1 MKILFLC
8 NTLYQIIVASCIRNM
23 FSDSEADIIL
33 SDHSTGNKQIYENY
47 CKSNVIFTNVF
58 YAETKHFYE
67 DDRHLTRKQYWSKLK
82 DKASVLSV
90 VKLSKSYDMFFCA
103 NEEPFSI
110 RLINYLKRC
119 NSKVQI
125 NWFEDGLSAYDFD
138 KIYFK
143 VKRTSFKEFI
153 RNCLGIYR
161 VTTSVRKYFVFKP
174 ENMDWEPPAEIVKIN
189 PLDSALAK
197 NLAKLFNFEN
207 CEDKYEE
214 KYIFFED
221 GARDW
226 NDSTDVEL
234 MQRVADIIG
243 KDNIIVKVHPRNPEN
258 RFAKLGFKTN
268 KNTSVPWEIIASNI
282 DIENKVLITMF
293 SQSVITP
300 DILMN
305 KKSLSLIL
313 ANLEKSRDKSL
324 NTLFD
329 YMQRHYF
336 SVNRDNYKV
345 PENTEEL
352 ERIIKEKGV

>member
-1 MKILFLC
+1 
-8 NTLYQIIVASCIRNM
+8 
-23 FSDSEADIIL
+23 
-33 SDHSTGNKQIYENY
+33 
-47 CKSNVIFTNVF
+47 
-58 YAETKHFYE
+58 
-67 DDRHLTRKQYWSKLK
+67 
-82 DKASVLSV
+82 
-90 VKLSKSYDMFFCA
+90 
-103 NEEPFSI
+103 
-110 RLINYLKRC
+110 
-119 NSKVQI
+119 
-125 NWFEDGLSAYDFD
+125 
-138 KIYFK
+138 
-143 VKRTSFKEFI
+143 
-153 RNCLGIYR
+153 
-161 VTTSVRKYFVFKP
+161 
-174 ENMDWEPPAEIVKIN
+174 
-189 PLDSALAK
+189 
-197 NLAKLFNFEN
+197 
-207 CEDKYEE
+207 
-214 KYIFFED
+214 
-221 GARDW
+221 
-226 NDSTDVEL
+226 